1 MEFINHYS
9 MVMSFIFVLAVVA
22 FFLLRDGATTKDF
35 YILAMVA
42 GLLVFAWTVL
52 RPATDTTETVSQLQV
67 EIGQGQPIL
76 LELQSPF

>member
-22 FFLLRDGATTKDF
+22 FFLLRDGAKTKDF
-35 YILAMVA
+35 YILAAVA
-42 GLLVFAWTVL
+42 GLLFFAWTIL
-52 RPATDTTETVSQLQV
+52 RPATDTAETAFQLQA
-67 EIGQGQPIL
+67 EIGQGQPVL